1 MWRSLCVPLF
11 VVNGVGVPTSMT
23 AVQASGTPC
32 SSPDWTCLTVNSKA
46 TVPTPTDGE
55 ALVKVSSS
63 SVNPV
68 DIDLVEPFCVNFGC
82 IEGTLGQDVAGTVVA
97 VGTSCDLAVGSEVW
111 GVTRGAYAEYALI
124 TCNLVS
130 QKPKSLT
137 FMPAGTIPTIGLTAL
152 QLFQK
157 SGAPWTSNPSV
168 VVTSGQ
174 GGTGYMA
181 VQLAKSL
188 GAANVTTAATGPGI
202 DMVTAL
208 GADNVVDYEEEDIFD
223 ALANDSVDIVC
234 DNIGFPGTADKAL
247 RVLRSGGIYIL
258 LPGGHGG
265 SLSDKTKAGV
275 EQINFGFMQPN
286 EVDLST
292 LAALFDEGKLRAEVM
307 QAFDLVD
314 VPLAFTRKLGGH
326 ILSKISVAVALEDS
340 IFSV

>member
-1 MWRSLCVPLF
+1 M
-11 VVNGVGVPTSMT
+11 GGVPTSMT

-181 VQLAKSL
+181 VQ
-188 GAANVTTAATGPGI
+188 
-202 DMVTAL
+202 MVTAL

-265 SLSDKTKAGV
+265 SLSNQTKTGV